1 MIDDDDDFDIP
12 TVYQNAIKIFT
23 DNGGVDYIVSSH
35 CHDFVRYEWE
45 DGSSIAV
52 DGGNDYIRR
61 ACIQWVSIG
70 RIYCEEFNIRSSDD
84 FDTLKKRLLWGNKN
98 SEGKVVWTPLS
109 VLSSIFLDKILTK
122 QLNLDKKTEIVIKAI
137 LLEREC
143 FR

>member
-35 CHDFVRYEWE
+35 CHDFVRYEWG
-45 DGSSIAV
+45 DGSSVAV
-52 DGGNDYIRR
+52 DGGTDYIRR
-61 ACIQWVSIG
+61 ACIEWKSVG
-70 RIYCEEFNIRSSDD
+70 RMYCEEFNIMSSDD
-84 FDTLKKRLLWGNKN
+84 FDTLKKRLLWGSKN
-98 SEGKVVWTPLS
+98 SEGKVVWTPLC